1 MDEQLIQS
9 LINSQELIRKTIDD
23 LNKSLDV
30 NNEDLFESIM
40 SINTANSDRLNEEI
54 EKQGIREAQIIKN
67 TLIEINI
74 PQIDSDQIAGMEID
88 NSIITE
94 ETILNLTDT
103 ITKLSDILDNISDN
117 KTETTLSENQI
128 LGFQNISNLGEANT
142 ENIKTLIED
151 FINFRVVCGLVGLL
165 RKSRRTS
172 RINKNST

>member
-67 TLIEINI
+67 TLIEINR

-103 ITKLSDILDNISDN
+103 ITKLSDILDNIS
-117 KTETTLSENQI
+117 L
-128 LGFQNISNLGEANT
+128 
-142 ENIKTLIED
+142 
-151 FINFRVVCGLVGLL
+151 
-165 RKSRRTS
+165 
-172 RINKNST
+172 